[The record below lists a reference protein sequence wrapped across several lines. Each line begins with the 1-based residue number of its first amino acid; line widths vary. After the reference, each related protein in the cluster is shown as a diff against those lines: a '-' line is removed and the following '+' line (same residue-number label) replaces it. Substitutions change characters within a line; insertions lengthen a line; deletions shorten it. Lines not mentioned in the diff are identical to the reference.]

1 MEQVTGYI
9 ERITFQS
16 DETGFS
22 VLQLK
27 CEGFRDLVTIV
38 GTFPGVAAGETL
50 QCKGDWLNHPSHGRQ
65 FQVKEHR
72 VSAPSD
78 LIGIKKYL
86 GSGLI
91 KGIGPA
97 YAARIV
103 EAFGLG
109 TLQVIDQSPERLK
122 EVKGLGHKRA
132 EQIIAC
138 WADQRTIRD
147 VMVFLQGHGVSPT
160 YAQKIFKM
168 YREKSIELVKENP
181 YRLSRDIFGIGFKI
195 ADSIA
200 TKLGI
205 HPEAPI
211 RIEAG
216 IEFVLL
222 KLSDDGHLCYPK
234 TALIPLACEIL
245 ETKPEMVETGIASLI
260 QQDRIVAFDL
270 PVEGAMTPFI
280 WFKPYF
286 NAEVGI
292 AKELERIRTGPSP
305 LRPIDI
311 QKALVW
317 VQQKLGLQLA
327 ENQSNAVA
335 ASFVGKLHIITGG
348 PGTGKSTITKAILAI
363 GDQITSKI
371 LLAAPTGRAAK
382 RMTEICGKKA
392 STIHSL
398 LEVDFKGGGFKRNR
412 SNPLECDLLIVDES
426 SMIDTM
432 LMFSLLKAVP
442 STCRVIFVGDIHQ
455 LPSVGPGNVLQDM
468 IASKHIPVTT
478 LNQIFR
484 QAEGS
489 RIITNAHR
497 INQGQFP
504 DLRFEANSDF
514 YFVEAEEPED
524 VLRQIIALVAER
536 IPRKY
541 GFHALDEI
549 QVLAPMKRGVIGTEN
564 LNQILQEQLNP
575 QQESLFRAGRKFH
588 QGDKV
593 MQIRNNYQKEVFNGD
608 VGRILAIDLEE
619 QEMIVQFDERE
630 VHYEFSE
637 LDELV
642 LAYAISVHK
651 YQGSECPCIVMP
663 VHTTHFKLLHRNLLY
678 TGVTRGRKLVVLIGT
693 KRALMIA
700 IKNDEVKQRYTGLK
714 QAILGNLFSS

>member
-16 DETGFS
+16 DESGFS

-78 LIGIKKYL
+78 LVGIKKYL

-122 EVKGLGHKRA
+122 EVKGLGQKRA

-205 HPEAPI
+205 LPEASI

-222 KLSDDGHLCYPK
+222 NLSDEGHLCYPRSE
-234 TALIPLACEIL
+234 LVPIACEIL
-245 ETKPEMVETGIASLI
+245 QTKSELVEAGLISLI
-260 QQDRIVAFDL
+260 QQDRIVEFKL

-292 AKELERIRTGPSP
+292 AKELERIRTGPSL
-305 LRPIDI
+305 LRSIDI

-392 STIHSL
+392 STIHAL

-432 LMFSLLKAVP
+432 LMFSLLKAIP

-468 IASKHIPVTT
+468 IASMQIPVTT

-524 VLRQIIALVAER
+524 VLRQIITLVAER

-608 VGRILAIDLEE
+608 VGRIVAIDLEE
-619 QEMIVQFDERE
+619 QEMIVQFDDRE

-700 IKNDEVKQRYTGLK
+700 IKNDEVKQRHTGLK
-714 QAILGNLFSS
+714 QAILGNLYL